1 MQAIIPN
8 NSDATFRKR
17 TRMQKPSEL
26 LLDYNY
32 GAAAVKLWG
41 HGTDVL
47 QDLTTPVSPPV
58 GPSKKKSDKNVTIK
72 KLKEPKKRKKSRARN
87 AGGEESDKAVWDE
100 DEVMLFLWGNSRAAQ
115 ERHIKR
121 SEDKRR
127 DVEQWKRGIKY
138 GL

>member
-1 MQAIIPN
+1 
-8 NSDATFRKR
+8 
-17 TRMQKPSEL
+17 MQKPSEL

-41 HGTDVL
+41 HGTEVL
-47 QDLTTPVSPPV
+47 QDLTTPPRPPTSVPPPV
-58 GPSKKKSDKNVTIK
+58 GPSKKKSDRNITIK
-72 KLKEPKKRKKSRARN
+72 KRKEAKKREDKAKRGKKSRARN
-87 AGGEESDKAVWDE
+87 AAGEESDKAVWDE

-115 ERHIKR
+115 ERHVKR

-138 GL
+138 

>member
-1 MQAIIPN
+1 
-8 NSDATFRKR
+8 
-17 TRMQKPSEL
+17 MQKPSEL

-41 HGTDVL
+41 HGTEVL
-47 QDLTTPVSPPV
+47 QDLTTPVPPLV
-58 GPSKKKSDKNVTIK
+58 GPSKKKHDRNVK
-72 KLKEPKKRKKSRARN
+72 RKEVKKRNKSRARN
-87 AGGEESDKAVWDE
+87 TAGEESEKAVWDE

>member
-1 MQAIIPN
+1 
-8 NSDATFRKR
+8 
-17 TRMQKPSEL
+17 MQKPSEL

-41 HGTDVL
+41 HGTEVL
-47 QDLTTPVSPPV
+47 QDLTTPVPPPV
-58 GPSKKKSDKNVTIK
+58 GPSKKGYDRNVTIK
-72 KLKEPKKRKKSRARN
+72 KRKKAKKRKKSRARN
-87 AGGEESDKAVWDE
+87 AAGEESDKAVWDE

-115 ERHIKR
+115 ERYIKR

-138 GL
+138 GP